1 MQARDGYSEML
12 SKLYIENIAVIERA
26 EIDFSK
32 GFNVLTGETGAGK
45 SILVDSINAVLGQ
58 RTSRELIRTG
68 AERAFV
74 CAEFDCLSPSTLG
87 ELSELGFDPD
97 PDNGGFLMLRREIRS
112 DGKNTVRIND
122 RPASISDLRAVGR
135 LLINIHG
142 QHENQALMSVD
153 RHRKYLDSFG
163 GYSDKLNAYAGIYRA
178 YASAA
183 HELSKMRTD
192 DAEKARRADILRF
205 QINELEN
212 AAITVGETDSL
223 KKRRDA
229 IENSERITNSL
240 SGSYALL
247 NGGDDT
253 DGAISMLQQCCG
265 LLLDISSVCE
275 GSSDIADRLSGIVYE
290 LEDISSEISSR
301 NDENEFNPSELNDIE
316 SRLETLSKI
325 SRKYGDEQES
335 LAFLEKARTELD
347 SIERSDELLA
357 ELTQKARECYHNALK
372 AAAELTELR
381 RAAAEKFCEDVGREL
396 SFLDMPSVRL
406 AVEIK
411 PCSLTPNGADTVEF
425 LISAN
430 PGEPPKPIGKIAS
443 GGELSRIM
451 LAIKTVLAGI
461 DDIDTMIFDEV
472 DTGISGRAAHKVGV
486 KLHEVSRTRQ
496 IICITHLAQM
506 AAQADTHLL
515 IKKNV
520 SGGRTFT
527 SVTPLNF
534 EQRKQELAR
543 INGGEIISDTMLQTA
558 EELLNNAGFY
568 K

>member
-1 MQARDGYSEML
+1 ML

-68 AERAFV
+68 AERAYV
-74 CAEFDCLSPSTLG
+74 SAEFEDISPAAVR
-87 ELSELGFDPD
+87 ELAELGYEPD
-97 PDNGGFLMLRREIRS
+97 DENGGILMLRREIRS
-112 DGKNTVRIND
+112 DGKNTVKIND
-122 RPASISDLRAVGR
+122 RPASISDLRDVGR

-142 QHENQALMSVD
+142 QHENQALMSID
-153 RHRKYLDSFG
+153 RHMKYLDSMG
-163 GYSDKLNAYAGIYRA
+163 GYSDKLTEYAEIYKAYAA
-178 YASAA
+178 AA
-183 HELSKMRTD
+183 HELSRMRTD
-192 DAEKARRADILRF
+192 DAEKARRADMLRF
-205 QINELEN
+205 QINEIES
-212 AAITVGETDSL
+212 ADIAVGETDSL

-229 IENSERITNSL
+229 IENSERITNAL
-240 SGSYALL
+240 SGAYGLINGSEESDGAMSLTQQCSALL
-247 NGGDDT
+247 
-253 DGAISMLQQCCG
+253 S
-265 LLLDISSVCE
+265 DIASVCE
-275 GSSDIADRLSGIVYE
+275 GTGGLAERLRSIVYE
-290 LEDISSEISSR
+290 LEDISSDLSSM
-301 NDENEFNPSELNDIE
+301 NDDNEFNPSELDEIE
-316 SRLETLSKI
+316 TRLETLAKI
-325 SRKYGDEQES
+325 RRKYGGEQES
-335 LAFLEKARTELD
+335 LDFLERARAELD

-357 ELTQKARECYHNALK
+357 ELTKKARECYHRALK
-372 AAAELTELR
+372 AAEELTSLR
-381 RAAAEKFCEDVGREL
+381 KAAADKFCEAVGREL
-396 SFLDMPSVRL
+396 AFLDMPSVRL
-406 AVEIK
+406 AVDIQH
-411 PCSLTPNGADTVEF
+411 CNLNIHGADTVEF

-451 LAIKTVLAGI
+451 LAIKTVLADI

-506 AAQADTHLL
+506 AAQADSHLL

-520 SGGRTFT
+520 ASGRTYT
-527 SVTPLNF
+527 SVTPLSF

-543 INGGEIISDTMLQTA
+543 INGGDIITDSMLRTA
-558 EELLNNAGFY
+558 EELLNNAGFFA
-568 K
+568 